1 LQRGQHQFVLLKMRV
16 VIMLLLCL
24 VAYCSGAALSNG
36 HHDHHH
42 DHDHDHDH
50 HHEDDNDHGDHKH
63 HHADHLY
70 HHEDHDHNHDEHDH
84 PQDHNED
91 HDHDEID
98 HEHPHNHQLGD
109 HLGQLL
115 NRDQDHYHPS
125 LKPDGQVVVETMLKV
140 RSVGPIDPKAKTL
153 TLVLTHREKFSDSRL
168 ADEGRSGVATLIGK
182 DCDLIWTPDT
192 FFRSSVEEEVIG
204 GIKPNCLARVDP
216 AGNVL
221 VSRRIKIKSVLE
233 QELPLQPPTT
243 VTLSVASYGYKK
255 DDVAYTGSP
264 DSVTIGPMAK
274 KAFDRARLAVS
285 VVSVE
290 NDDVTTKTG
299 EYSALN
305 ITFKLDPLV

>member
-1 LQRGQHQFVLLKMRV
+1 MG
-16 VIMLLLCL
+16 
-24 VAYCSGAALSNG
+24 AYCSTAALSNG

-42 DHDHDHDH
+42 DHHDEDHHEH
-50 HHEDDNDHGDHKH
+50 HHEEDHNDHEE
-63 HHADHLY
+63 L
-70 HHEDHDHNHDEHDH
+70 DHD
-84 PQDHNED
+84 
-91 HDHDEID
+91 
-98 HEHPHNHQLGD
+98 HPHNHRLGD

-125 LKPDGQVVVETMLKV
+125 LKPDGQVVVDTMLKD
-140 RSVGPIDPKAKTL
+140 RSIGPIDPKAKTL
-153 TLVLTHREKFSDSRL
+153 TLVLTHREKFIDSRL
-168 ADEGRSGVATLIGK
+168 ADEGRSEMATLVGK

-264 DSVTIGPMAK
+264 DSVTIGSMAK